1 MEADFGHI
9 HVDFPDGRRL
19 VPFLVVVWAYSNAPF
34 VMAMPFERTEAIL
47 EGLVAAFE
55 FFGAVPKELWW
66 DNPKSVAKLIQ
77 QGRDRVC
84 HPRYA
89 ALASHYVFS
98 PKFCMPA
105 RGNEKPDAEST
116 VKAVQKR
123 FATPVPQ
130 VANLDELNS
139 WLRQRC
145 EQECDR
151 EVRSLSGSFIIR
163 DRLAQDLQAAATL
176 PAQRFDPC
184 VIKPAVAVDKYQ
196 TVAFDGSRYSV
207 PREFAYQTVT
217 VKGYVSKV
225 SIVTQ
230 GRVIATH
237 KRSQGQ
243 QMVLEPTHFLATLA
257 RKPGALDHAPVFRD
271 WDLPACFAVLRAEL
285 ERIHGPVPGSR
296 RIARVLQL
304 LKIHPLERV
313 KQAIESCLNDD
324 LANAELVVQRVEA
337 LAGQERARASPE
349 LDDVTQT
356 IPRVDVPMPNLSR
369 FDQLLCESICTSVM
383 TV

>member
-151 EVRSLSGSFIIR
+151 EVRSISGSFIIR

-207 PREFAYQTVT
+207 PREFAYQTVN

-225 SIVTQ
+225 SIVAQ

-304 LKIHPLERV
+304 LKIHPLERL

-324 LANAELVVQRVEA
+324 LANAELVIQRVEA
-337 LAGQERARASPE
+337 LAGKERARASPE

-356 IPRVDVPMPNLSR
+356 VPRVDVPMPNLSR